1 MNISPPIA
9 LKKEKKLTI
18 HDDTRIDNYYWLNE
32 RENPEV
38 IAYLDQENKYKEAL
52 LKSTK
57 KLQNNLFNEMKSR
70 IKKDDNS
77 VPYFLNDYWY
87 ITKYKKGKEYP
98 IYTRKYLTLES
109 KEEILLD
116 VNELAKNYEYY
127 QVLMVIVL

>member
-52 LKSTK
+52 LKSSIPPK
-57 KLQNNLFNEMKSR
+57 DKLKRHIDRNE
-70 IKKDDNS
+70 
-77 VPYFLNDYWY
+77 V
-87 ITKYKKGKEYP
+87 E
-98 IYTRKYLTLES
+98 
-109 KEEILLD
+109 
-116 VNELAKNYEYY
+116 
-127 QVLMVIVL
+127 